1 MMEIRLSPEVYERL
15 SRLPLDGEELWGI
28 VRKNEVVV
36 LGEVRG
42 PVDLTRIFQFPAVDF
57 VFHTHPRGGA
67 IPSPTDIGTAKE
79 LPIVWAVVGREL
91 GVRVIAFYSVRP
103 FVIVDERRV
112 PSREEC
118 GIFIV
123 RRPVSMLRF
132 LHPSPITKLA
142 IYLWIR
148 FLRRILTKVM

>member
-1 MMEIRLSPEVYERL
+1 M
-15 SRLPLDGEELWGI
+15 
-28 VRKNEVVV
+28 
-36 LGEVRG
+36 
-42 PVDLTRIFQFPAVDF
+42 
-57 VFHTHPRGGA
+57 
-67 IPSPTDIGTAKE
+67 
-79 LPIVWAVVGREL
+79 GREL
-91 GVRVIAFYSVRP
+91 GVRVIMFYSVRP
-103 FVIVDERRV
+103 FVIVDERGV
-112 PSREEC
+112 PSRC